1 MRKIILGVLSL
12 LIVIIGFRMI
22 QSPSGAW
29 AAVCVNAITGLPSP
43 CGQTGAVGAT
53 GPTGAT
59 GPSGGPIGPTGS
71 TGATGATGAS
81 GPGLANIVISHAFTG
96 TQEIAY
102 VHSLNTLTP
111 VYDCYDHTTRI
122 GLTPGVNVSTPSTLT
137 TTYIT
142 ATSETVD
149 CAFNA
154 SGTNGATG
162 STGATGATGAT
173 GSTGVTGATG
183 SSGGPIGPTGPT
195 GAGGS
200 GSGANIFPYATTS
213 TPVTP
218 GAGPFTLTTQSSLS
232 YTAAMTGVYGISGA
246 NFANFIGP
254 CTVTSYSGTTLVLG
268 SCGFGG
274 SGSHTDLQLSL
285 PGTAVTFV
293 ADNTLTP
300 AISATGTAI
309 TVQYSAATAVMLTR
323 ATNQAG
329 SNTLV
334 TTTSS
339 SATTFTGTMTP
350 TLTAYTTGMV
360 VQFTPNM
367 TASGTPTLN
376 IDTLGAKNIREV
388 DGTTPAGS
396 GDLVSGRQ
404 YALWYDGTVFRIMA
418 GAGIGGV
425 GTAAFAGTTGA
436 VTLAFSGGNVFSA
449 AMTPTGNITGI
460 TLATVPTGTSHLAI
474 QWTMGATPFTA
485 SVAPTGFN
493 SWAAPCQVAN
503 AVTTAFYETAD
514 GGTTW
519 NLIAAGSNLGYP
531 CTQAVVSTLTDGATV
546 TWNLGSLIQAGAS
559 LTFTTHGGSRTLNI
573 TNPVANGFYSLK
585 LIQDGTG
592 GEGLTLGTGCVWKV
606 SGGGSGAITPST
618 GANAIDV
625 LSIWEDGTNCLVN
638 FNKTF
643 N

>member
-1 MRKIILGVLSL
+1 
-12 LIVIIGFRMI
+12 MI

-29 AAVCVNAITGLPSP
+29 AAVCVNAITGLPTP

-71 TGATGATGAS
+71 TGATGATGA
-81 GPGLANIVISHAFTG
+81 
-96 TQEIAY
+96 
-102 VHSLNTLTP
+102 
-111 VYDCYDHTTRI
+111 
-122 GLTPGVNVSTPSTLT
+122 
-137 TTYIT
+137 
-142 ATSETVD
+142 
-149 CAFNA
+149 
-154 SGTNGATG
+154 
-162 STGATGATGAT
+162 T

-195 GAGGS
+195 GSGGS
-200 GSGANIFPYATTS
+200 GSGANIFPYATTA

-232 YTAAMTGVYGISGA
+232 YTAAMTGVYGLSGA

-376 IDTLGAKNIREV
+376 IDTLGAKNLREV

-460 TLATVPTGTSHLAI
+460 TLATVPAGTSHLAI

-493 SWAAPCQVAN
+493 SWVGPVQVAN
-503 AVTTAFYETAD
+503 AITTAFYETAD

-519 NLIAAGSNLGYP
+519 NLIGGSSNLGYAACATSSTP
-531 CTQAVVSTLTDGATV
+531 GSNPASGTVYGWCTTSGHQSLNSSGIQFGEVPVASQVTITTGTTGTLSTAFTYNQEATAATAVAYTLPTASAATISSGQYCVSNSYNGSAATTGVLTVNTSASGQFIIFTDG
-546 TWNLGSLIQAGAS
+546 
-559 LTFTTHGGSRTLNI
+559 TLS
-573 TNPVANGFYSLK
+573 A
-585 LIQDGTG
+585 TG
-592 GEGLTLGTGCVWKV
+592 GNVT
-606 SGGGSGAITPST
+606 SGGAASDAACFAGVDATHWQMYT
-618 GANAIDV
+618 NR
-625 LSIWEDGTNCLVN
+625 GTWT
-638 FNKTF
+638 KH
-643 N
+643 

>member
-1 MRKIILGVLSL
+1 MSNPMRFVLGFVLVACL
-12 LIVIIGFRMI
+12 GMFVAI
-22 QSPSGAW
+22 QSPGQ
-29 AAVCVNAITGLPSP
+29 AIFG
-43 CGQTGAVGAT
+43 GGGAV

-59 GPSGGPIGPTGS
+59 GPSGGPIGPTG
-71 TGATGATGAS
+71 
-81 GPGLANIVISHAFTG
+81 V
-96 TQEIAY
+96 
-102 VHSLNTLTP
+102 
-111 VYDCYDHTTRI
+111 
-122 GLTPGVNVSTPSTLT
+122 
-137 TTYIT
+137 
-142 ATSETVD
+142 
-149 CAFNA
+149 
-154 SGTNGATG
+154 
-162 STGATGATGAT
+162 TGATGATGAT

-232 YTAAMTGVYGISGA
+232 YTPAMAGVYGLSGA

-376 IDTLGAKNIREV
+376 IDTLGAKNLREV

-493 SWAAPCQVAN
+493 SWVGPVQVAN
-503 AVTTAFYETAD
+503 AITTAFYETAD

-519 NLIAAGSNLGYP
+519 NLIGGSSSLGYSACATSSTP
-531 CTQAVVSTLTDGATV
+531 GGNPASGTVYGWCTSNGFKALDSSGVLHGLIFSGTITLATSSIGSTACQTVTDGSVNSVTATGV
-546 TWNLGSLIQAGAS
+546 LSTDTAIITPNASIKAITGFVPATTGGLTISPYTKSGFVDVDVCNWSTGSLTPGAV
-559 LTFTTHGGSRTLNI
+559 TLNV
-573 TNPVANGFYSLK
+573 TVMR
-585 LIQDGTG
+585 
-592 GEGLTLGTGCVWKV
+592 
-606 SGGGSGAITPST
+606 
-618 GANAIDV
+618 
-625 LSIWEDGTNCLVN
+625 
-638 FNKTF
+638 
-643 N
+643 